1 MTALMLELNIVIWIW
16 WYNKSITQQE
26 RLNRLTAKKDH
37 FVWSCIQLQSDMRD
51 VGENYS
57 LLELF
62 IKSKLIEV
70 MKIKVIY
77 FIGIN
82 GSYGCTYQ
90 LEEALLGC
98 HCRFF
103 RINQMF
109 WMRLLTLPMFERV
122 HLHLG
127 HQRVLTCFQIFES
140 TFNIFL
146 KIQKKRAP
154 FIHLTPNWAKE
165 CDYWT
170 FSNLNLNT

>member
-26 RLNRLTAKKDH
+26 RLNRLTAIKDH

-51 VGENYS
+51 VWENYS

-70 MKIKVIY
+70 KKIKVIY
-77 FIGIN
+77 FIGII
-82 GSYGCTYQ
+82 GSYSCTYQ
-90 LEEALLGC
+90 PEEALLGC

-103 RINQMF
+103 PINQMF

-127 HQRVLTCFQIFES
+127 HQRMLTYFQIFES
-140 TFNIFL
+140 TFNFFL

-154 FIHLTPNWAKE
+154 FIHLIGEENH
-165 CDYWT
+165 
-170 FSNLNLNT
+170 N